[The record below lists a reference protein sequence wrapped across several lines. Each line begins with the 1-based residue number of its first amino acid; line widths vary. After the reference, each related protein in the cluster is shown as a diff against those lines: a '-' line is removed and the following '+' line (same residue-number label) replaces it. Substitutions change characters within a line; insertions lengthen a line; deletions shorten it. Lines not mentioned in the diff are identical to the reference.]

1 MAEVDWPVQ
10 WTAKV
15 TLSVILGM
23 FTLYCADRVGVTVVK
38 EFKKSGTT
46 SKSSSKTAS
55 EEWEEFFRRLYLF
68 FAGIAPFLFYTMIVV
83 FLCDGEEFVLKSGDL
98 WLDRHQAYTGIVIV
112 YILVCMMFKV
122 ESWVRRILIG
132 SPTGNL
138 SDDDKMVVR
147 WAVIVNELL
156 EVFVLT
162 FGLVIITTIFKKD
175 HTNGVYGF
183 TVFVFCYMIAAHLS
197 GFCFA
202 IAYKK
207 SAFEKID

>member
-23 FTLYCADRVGVTVVK
+23 FTLYCADRVGVTVVR
-38 EFKKSGTT
+38 EFKKNVKTT
-46 SKSSSKTAS
+46 TVEKR
-55 EEWEEFFRRLYLF
+55 WEEFCRRCYLF

-98 WLDRHQAYTGIVIV
+98 WLDRHQAYTGIVIA

-132 SPTGNL
+132 SSKEDLNEE
-138 SDDDKMVVR
+138 DRAVVS
-147 WAVIVNELL
+147 WAVIVTELL

-183 TVFVFCYMIAAHLS
+183 TVFVFCYMIVAHLL
-197 GFCFA
+197 GFFFA
-202 IAYKK
+202 IFYGR
-207 SAFEKID
+207 SAFEKIE